1 MGETNGNHRS
11 IFSRRSTA
19 ATPPPRVPDRGREMA
34 KSIARFVVALMAVAA
49 TALGSAAGMGI
60 AQAQADP
67 STDRDALVALYNATD
82 GDNWANNA
90 NWLSDE
96 PLGQWYGV
104 TADGSGRVT
113 ELHLDENELDG
124 EMPTELGGL
133 SNLINLNL
141 FRNQLTGEIPSE
153 LSSLS
158 NLKDLHLS
166 ENQLTGAIPTGLGS
180 LSNLEGLFLDV
191 NQLTGAIPSDL
202 GDLSN
207 LQQLWLGENQLT
219 GTIPSEL
226 GSLTNLEG
234 LFLSGNRLTGPIPPE
249 LGNLTNLEDLYLS
262 RNQLTGCIPAGIAGV
277 ANNDLDQLGLQF
289 CAGASG
295 APTMGTVT
303 PGGGFLTITWAAPTG
318 AIEAAIIVYDL
329 RYIRTDADET
339 VDANWTVMENAWTTG
354 SGGPLRYQITGLTGG
369 IQYDVQVRSVTAD
382 GDGPWSATAIGT
394 PTTWG
399 ANRSFSP
406 SSAAPGGTVVVTI
419 DASGYGAFGGITETL
434 PAGFSYVSS
443 SLDDSSVV
451 LIESPQH
458 QEATFTLIGAT
469 SFTYTVA
476 APSAEG
482 SYPFSGVLRNSDG
495 ENVPVG
501 GALTIEVATGDPVF
515 DRYDAN
521 GNGTIEKSEVIAAI
535 NDYLFGEGDVAISK
549 AEVIRLINLYLFGPS
564 TPHNPPGA
572 PEGLTAAGDGQTRID
587 LSWSAPP
594 IDGGAAITGYRIE
607 VSEDRSTWTDL
618 VVDTGNAA
626 TSYSHT
632 GLTAGSTRHYRVSAI
647 NSAGT
652 GPASNIATGNTDTG
666 SGDQAPD
673 LVASVTS
680 VGDGGVLYAGES
692 FTINAEVHNQG
703 TGPAASTTLRYYR
716 STDSTISTSD
726 TPVGTDHV
734 DPVAVSG
741 TRTETMSRTAPSS
754 TGTYYYG
761 VCVDS
766 VAGESNTRNNCSEGI
781 SAIVLERGSPDLV
794 ASVTSVGDGGVL
806 YAGESFTINAGE
818 SFTIN
823 AEVHNQGTGPAAST
837 TLRYYR
843 STDSTISTSDTP
855 VGTDHVDPVAVSGT
869 RTETMSRTAPSSTG
883 TYYYGVCVDSVAGES
898 NTRNNCS
905 EGISAIVL
913 ERGSPDLVASV
924 TSVGDGGVL
933 YAGESF
939 TINAEVHNQGTGP
952 AASTTLRY
960 YRSTDS
966 TISTSDTP
974 VGTDHVDPVAVS
986 GTRTETMSRTAPSS
1000 TGTYHYGVC
1009 VDSVAGESNTRNN
1022 CSEGALVTVIEPAP
1036 ANRTPTVSRISP
1048 SSAVVSLTTGDSQ
1061 TFSARA
1067 TDADDNISQ
1076 WEWYVDGQSQGG
1088 QSLSLTG
1095 SITRSFSHTFSS
1107 AGSYTV
1113 TVTFTDADGA
1123 SDSVSWSVAV
1133 CCAAQGSPDLYV
1145 YSPSVYDKV
1154 FDPGERFQ
1162 MSFWV
1167 RNQGDGASTTRATLR
1182 YYRSADSTISTS
1194 DTQLAIESGTTGV
1207 GPMEASGST
1216 LVSIYLNAHS
1226 SGTYYY
1232 GACVGTVAGES
1243 NTQNNCAAV
1252 FRVTLA
1258 APDLVVQSESVSDSS
1273 VEAGDTFTFRATV
1286 RNQGNGT
1293 AESTTLRYYRSTN
1306 STISASDTEV
1316 DTDSVS
1322 SLDPSETGAQSERLT
1337 APDSAGTYYY
1347 GACVDSVSGESNTGN
1362 NCSSG
1367 VRVTVTAAGVRAPD
1381 LVADPPSFSDT
1392 NPEMGTSVR
1401 LTVIVRNQGNA
1412 EAASTTLRIQRSIYS
1427 DFRFTREIED
1437 FDVASLGASRSR
1449 SYTIFNHNVPNYVD
1463 TFYYRA
1469 CVDSISGESN
1479 TQNNCSSATVLT
1491 TR

>member
-1 MGETNGNHRS
+1 M
-11 IFSRRSTA
+11 
-19 ATPPPRVPDRGREMA
+19 
-34 KSIARFVVALMAVAA
+34 
-49 TALGSAAGMGI
+49 
-60 AQAQADP
+60 
-67 STDRDALVALYNATD
+67 
-82 GDNWANNA
+82 
-90 NWLSDE
+90 
-96 PLGQWYGV
+96 
-104 TADGSGRVT
+104 
-113 ELHLDENELDG
+113 
-124 EMPTELGGL
+124 
-133 SNLINLNL
+133 
-141 FRNQLTGEIPSE
+141 
-153 LSSLS
+153 
-158 NLKDLHLS
+158 
-166 ENQLTGAIPTGLGS
+166 
-180 LSNLEGLFLDV
+180 
-191 NQLTGAIPSDL
+191 
-202 GDLSN
+202 
-207 LQQLWLGENQLT
+207 
-219 GTIPSEL
+219 
-226 GSLTNLEG
+226 
-234 LFLSGNRLTGPIPPE
+234 TGPIPPE

-443 SLDDSSVV
+443 SLDDSSVA

-458 QEATFTLIGAT
+458 QEVTFTLIGVT

-607 VSEDRSTWTDL
+607 ASEDRSTWTDL

-726 TPVGTDHV
+726 TP
-734 DPVAVSG
+734 
-741 TRTETMSRTAPSS
+741 
-754 TGTYYYG
+754 
-761 VCVDS
+761 
-766 VAGESNTRNNCSEGI
+766 I
-781 SAIVLERGSPDLV
+781 
-794 ASVTSVGDGGVL
+794 
-806 YAGESFTINAGE
+806 
-818 SFTIN
+818 
-823 AEVHNQGTGPAAST
+823 
-837 TLRYYR
+837 
-843 STDSTISTSDTP
+843 
-855 VGTDHVDPVAVSGT
+855 GTDHVDPVAVSGT

-974 VGTDHVDPVAVS
+974 IGTDHVDPVAVSGTRTETMSRTAPSSTGTYHYGVCVDSVAGESNTRNNCSEGISAIVLERGSPDLVASVTSVGDGGVLYAGESFTINAEVHNQGTGPAASTTLRYYRSTDSTISTSDTPIGTDHVDPVAVSGTRTETMSRTAPSSTGTYHYGVCVDSVAGESNTRNNCSEGISAIVLERGSPDLVASVTSVGDGGVLYAGESFTINAEVHNQGTGPAASTTLRYYRSTDSTISTSDTPIGTDHVDPVAVS

-1273 VEAGDTFTFRATV
+1273 VEVGDTFTFRATV

-1449 SYTIFNHNVPNYVD
+1449 SYTIFNHNVPNHVD

>member
-11 IFSRRSTA
+11 IFRRRSTA

-113 ELHLDENELDG
+113 ELHLDESELDG

-141 FRNQLTGEIPSE
+141 FRNQLTGKIPSE

-382 GDGPWSATAIGT
+382 GDGPWSATAIGA

-443 SLDDSSVV
+443 SLDDSSVA

-458 QEATFTLIGAT
+458 QEVTFTLIGVT

-482 SYPFSGVLRNSDG
+482 SYPFSGVLRNSDV

-618 VVDTGNAA
+618 VVNTGNAA

-666 SGDQAPD
+666 SGNQAPD

-716 STDSTISTSD
+716 STNSTISTSD
-726 TPVGTDHV
+726 TPIGTDHV

-766 VAGESNTRNNCSEGI
+766 VAGESNT
-781 SAIVLERGSPDLV
+781 
-794 ASVTSVGDGGVL
+794 
-806 YAGESFTINAGE
+806 
-818 SFTIN
+818 
-823 AEVHNQGTGPAAST
+823 Q
-837 TLRYYR
+837 
-843 STDSTISTSDTP
+843 
-855 VGTDHVDPVAVSGT
+855 
-869 RTETMSRTAPSSTG
+869 
-883 TYYYGVCVDSVAGES
+883 
-898 NTRNNCS
+898 NNCS

-960 YRSTDS
+960 YRSTNS

-974 VGTDHVDPVAVS
+974 IGTDHVDPVAVS

-1000 TGTYHYGVC
+1000 TGTYYYGVCVDSVAGESNTQNNCSEGISAIVLERGSPDLVASVTSVGDGGVLYAGESFTINAEVHNQGTSPAASTTLRYYRSTNSTISTSDTPIGTDHVDPVAVSGTRTETMSRTAPSSTGTYYYGVC

-1022 CSEGALVTVIEPAP
+1022 CSTGALVTIIEPAP

-1048 SSAVVSLTTGDSQ
+1048 SSAAVSLTTGDSQ

-1076 WEWYVDGQSQGG
+1076 WEWYVGQSQGG

-1167 RNQGDGASTTRATLR
+1167 RNQGDGASTTKATLR

-1367 VRVTVTAAGVRAPD
+1367 VRVTVTATGVRAPD
-1381 LVADPPSFSDT
+1381 LVADPPSFRDT

-1427 DFRFTREIED
+1427 DFRVTREIED

>member
-1 MGETNGNHRS
+1 M
-11 IFSRRSTA
+11 
-19 ATPPPRVPDRGREMA
+19 
-34 KSIARFVVALMAVAA
+34 
-49 TALGSAAGMGI
+49 
-60 AQAQADP
+60 
-67 STDRDALVALYNATD
+67 
-82 GDNWANNA
+82 
-90 NWLSDE
+90 
-96 PLGQWYGV
+96 
-104 TADGSGRVT
+104 
-113 ELHLDENELDG
+113 
-124 EMPTELGGL
+124 
-133 SNLINLNL
+133 
-141 FRNQLTGEIPSE
+141 
-153 LSSLS
+153 
-158 NLKDLHLS
+158 
-166 ENQLTGAIPTGLGS
+166 
-180 LSNLEGLFLDV
+180 
-191 NQLTGAIPSDL
+191 
-202 GDLSN
+202 
-207 LQQLWLGENQLT
+207 
-219 GTIPSEL
+219 
-226 GSLTNLEG
+226 
-234 LFLSGNRLTGPIPPE
+234 
-249 LGNLTNLEDLYLS
+249 
-262 RNQLTGCIPAGIAGV
+262 
-277 ANNDLDQLGLQF
+277 
-289 CAGASG
+289 
-295 APTMGTVT
+295 
-303 PGGGFLTITWAAPTG
+303 
-318 AIEAAIIVYDL
+318 
-329 RYIRTDADET
+329 
-339 VDANWTVMENAWTTG
+339 
-354 SGGPLRYQITGLTGG
+354 
-369 IQYDVQVRSVTAD
+369 
-382 GDGPWSATAIGT
+382 
-394 PTTWG
+394 
-399 ANRSFSP
+399 
-406 SSAAPGGTVVVTI
+406 
-419 DASGYGAFGGITETL
+419 
-434 PAGFSYVSS
+434 
-443 SLDDSSVV
+443 
-451 LIESPQH
+451 
-458 QEATFTLIGAT
+458 
-469 SFTYTVA
+469 
-476 APSAEG
+476 
-482 SYPFSGVLRNSDG
+482 
-495 ENVPVG
+495 
-501 GALTIEVATGDPVF
+501 
-515 DRYDAN
+515 
-521 GNGTIEKSEVIAAI
+521 
-535 NDYLFGEGDVAISK
+535 
-549 AEVIRLINLYLFGPS
+549 
-564 TPHNPPGA
+564 
-572 PEGLTAAGDGQTRID
+572 
-587 LSWSAPP
+587 
-594 IDGGAAITGYRIE
+594 
-607 VSEDRSTWTDL
+607 
-618 VVDTGNAA
+618 
-626 TSYSHT
+626 
-632 GLTAGSTRHYRVSAI
+632 
-647 NSAGT
+647 
-652 GPASNIATGNTDTG
+652 
-666 SGDQAPD
+666 
-673 LVASVTS
+673 
-680 VGDGGVLYAGES
+680 
-692 FTINAEVHNQG
+692 
-703 TGPAASTTLRYYR
+703 
-716 STDSTISTSD
+716 
-726 TPVGTDHV
+726 
-734 DPVAVSG
+734 
-741 TRTETMSRTAPSS
+741 
-754 TGTYYYG
+754 
-761 VCVDS
+761 
-766 VAGESNTRNNCSEGI
+766 
-781 SAIVLERGSPDLV
+781 
-794 ASVTSVGDGGVL
+794 
-806 YAGESFTINAGE
+806 
-818 SFTIN
+818 
-823 AEVHNQGTGPAAST
+823 TGPAAST

-1000 TGTYHYGVC
+1000 TGTYYYGVC

-1048 SSAVVSLTTGDSQ
+1048 SSAAVSLTTGDSQ

-1427 DFRFTREIED
+1427 DFRVTREIED